1 MHFNMPNLMI
11 LGALVASFVLVFRSG
26 ERIPAFIAL
35 AAAALEALIAF
46 RLVTIKGPPS
56 LGLVLAAALTVAG
69 VWSWMRASSKVTVTA
84 ATVVA
89 LIGVIQLLVALK
101 VMA

>member
-1 MHFNMPNLMI
+1 MHFNMSNLMI
-11 LGALVASFVLVFRSG
+11 LGALAASLLLVFRSG

-46 RLVTIKGPPS
+46 GLVTIRSAPS
-56 LGLVLAAALTVAG
+56 LGLILAAALTLAG
-69 VWSWMRASSKVTVTA
+69 GWAWMRASSKPTVTA

-89 LIGVIQLLVALK
+89 LVGVIQLLVALK
-101 VMA
+101 VA